1 MHHEGYDPLLK
12 HSRWVLL
19 KNPEHLSDKQS
30 DKLADLL
37 QYNLQTMRAYLL
49 KEELRLFWEY
59 VHPAQAAHFLDRW
72 CTKTMR
78 SRIEPLKR
86 MARTCRLHRQL
97 ILNWFR
103 ARGTISAA
111 AVEGLNNKLKL
122 TLRKAYGY
130 RSLKIVEIACYH
142 TLGRLPEPEF
152 AHRFF

>member
-1 MHHEGYDPLLK
+1 
-12 HSRWVLL
+12 
-19 KNPEHLSDKQS
+19 
-30 DKLADLL
+30 
-37 QYNLQTMRAYLL
+37 MRAYLL
-49 KEELRLFWEY
+49 KEALRLLWGY
-59 VHPAQAAHFLDRW
+59 MHPARAAHFLERW

-86 MARTCRLHRQL
+86 TARTCRRHRPL

-111 AVEGLNNKLKL
+111 AVEGLNHTLKP
-122 TLRKAYGY
+122 TLRKAHGY
-130 RSLKIVEIACYH
+130 RSLKVVEIACHH